1 MRVLTLLTALPTAIT
16 ALSSIAGKS
25 GFHGSP
31 VQHATYESSSTLEMR
46 KQKASDRRTRR
57 AQRGDMLTTDAF
69 VTPASITSSP
79 MNGKSWNHKQTVQPL
94 QPQQTGGRGRSRKR
108 SALYN
113 SLSLY
118 HNKFLRLLTEEYKQE
133 VRHGHCFYLKIRA
146 RFAHQKYLSPLLL
159 AL

>member
-1 MRVLTLLTALPTAIT
+1 MACLPKLTMALLRVLLLPSAIA
-16 ALSSIAGKS
+16 ALSLKS

-31 VQHATYESSSTLEMR
+31 VQHATYQATSTLEMR

-57 AQRGDMLTTDAF
+57 AQRGEDLLTPDAF
-69 VTPASITSSP
+69 ATTGSITSSP
-79 MNGKSWNHKQTVQPL
+79 MNGKTWRHKQTTSMQ
-94 QPQQTGGRGRSRKR
+94 QPQQSGGRGRARKR

-133 VRHGHCFYLKIRA
+133 VGRPWSSIVL
-146 RFAHQKYLSPLLL
+146 
-159 AL
+159 